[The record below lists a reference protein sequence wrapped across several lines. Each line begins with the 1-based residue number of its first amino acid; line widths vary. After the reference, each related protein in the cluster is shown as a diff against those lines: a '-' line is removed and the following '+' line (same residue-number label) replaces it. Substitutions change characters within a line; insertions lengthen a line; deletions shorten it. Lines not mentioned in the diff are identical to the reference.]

1 MDRPILLP
9 PGTAPDKIAAL
20 RKAFNAAMKDPALLA
35 EAKKANIDVEEIT
48 GEKIHAILNRAYAM
62 PPDVIA
68 EAKGAMNLTG
78 SASE

>member
-1 MDRPILLP
+1 
-9 PGTAPDKIAAL
+9 
-20 RKAFNAAMKDPALLA
+20 MKDPGLLA

-68 EAKGAMNLTG
+68 EAKSAMNLSG